1 MGAKCGTRGGEMLLT
16 GRGIYRTAVRI
27 SIAFLPVEC
36 VSCAT
41 YNFLII
47 AVTHVVLQS
56 CIVVGTVLINF
67 SFATELFPTHHP
79 VR

>member
-1 MGAKCGTRGGEMLLT
+1 MLLT
-16 GRGIYRTAVRI
+16 GRGLKFARFYKTAVRI

-67 SFATELFPTHHP
+67 SFATELFPAHHP
-79 VR
+79 VG